1 MSLLPQVEHSA
12 WGGPVRWLLIG
23 HCFTTGKR
31 EKVVGDGIHSGNV
44 VGTGIVGYLT
54 GKGCY
59 DVEELVSAGGGM
71 WSTMMVGRFV
81 VVLDG

>member
-1 MSLLPQVEHSA
+1 
-12 WGGPVRWLLIG
+12 LIG

-31 EKVVGDGIHSGNV
+31 EKVVGDGIHNGNV
-44 VGTGIVGYLT
+44 VGTGIVGYLS
-54 GKGCY
+54 GEGCY